1 MHVDEPDDED
11 EPAAIWSRLHDHA
24 MPRMRVIDGN

>member
-11 EPAAIWSRLHDHA
+11 EPAAIGSWLHDHA
-24 MPRMRVIDGN
+24 TPRMRVIDGN